1 MAGNDNVLIKLRAAK
16 DTLTPVERK
25 VADYIEENLDGIP
38 KMSIKKLA
46 RNSGTSDASV
56 LRFCK
61 TIGYSSYRDFIVGI
75 SLHLGG
81 IEDSARG
88 QYTDIR
94 PGDHLDTIISNISF
108 NNCKSIEDTLSVLDE
123 TEIARAVSLLRAT
136 DHVDFYGVGANSVV
150 CEDARQKFSRINM
163 HCHAYVDAH
172 SQLTAAALLG
182 KGDLVVLFSNSGT
195 TDDILQ
201 VLEIA
206 KAAGATTIAVT
217 RYSKSPL
224 AQGADV
230 LLSISTPEITIRS
243 GAMGSRIAMLNIV
256 DILFVGVA
264 SLEYNK
270 VKTYLT
276 KTHNILS
283 IKRRP

>member
-1 MAGNDNVLIKLRAAK
+1 MAGNDSVLIKLRAAK

-25 VADYIEENLDGIP
+25 VADYVEEYLDDIP

-46 RNSGTSDASV
+46 QNSCTSEASV

-61 TIGYSSYRDFIVGI
+61 TIGYGSYREFIVGI

-81 IEDSARG
+81 IDESVRG

-94 PGDHLDTIISNISF
+94 PGDNLDTIISNISF

-123 TEIARAVSLLRAT
+123 NEIARAVGLLRST
-136 DHVDFYGVGANSVV
+136 DRVDFYGVGANIVV

-163 HCHAYVDAH
+163 NCHAYVDTH
-172 SQLTAAALLG
+172 SQLTAAALLRQ
-182 KGDLVVLFSNSGT
+182 GDVIVLFSNSGMT
-195 TDDILQ
+195 EDILQ
-201 VLEIA
+201 VLDIA
-206 KAAGATTIAVT
+206 KAAGATVIAVT

-264 SLEYNK
+264 SLEYSK

-283 IKRRP
+283 MKRRT